1 MYYFKLT
8 KRRLF
13 YTSPRKREGSSA
25 KPMKKQTILSKSQDW
40 AFEEVLK
47 SNHSLGNAIILRT
60 VSLYN
65 SQADSNQ

>member
-1 MYYFKLT
+1 
-8 KRRLF
+8 
-13 YTSPRKREGSSA
+13 
-25 KPMKKQTILSKSQDW
+25 MKKQTILSKSQDW